1 MPYNDSRG
9 DSLQEGLRMGMES
22 DITTS
27 GANNTIEEKNN
38 SINLEEM
45 AIFSSYEI
53 LEDGTRIFSAE
64 D

>member
-9 DSLQEGLRMGMES
+9 DSLQEGLRMGREV
-22 DITTS
+22 DITINGS
-27 GANNTIEEKNN
+27 DNTIEKNN
-38 SINLEEM
+38 KSISIEDI

>member
-1 MPYNDSRG
+1 
-9 DSLQEGLRMGMES
+9 MGIES
-22 DITTS
+22 DTTTR
-27 GANNTIEEKNN
+27 GVTNTVEEKNK
-38 SINLEEM
+38 SIDIEEM